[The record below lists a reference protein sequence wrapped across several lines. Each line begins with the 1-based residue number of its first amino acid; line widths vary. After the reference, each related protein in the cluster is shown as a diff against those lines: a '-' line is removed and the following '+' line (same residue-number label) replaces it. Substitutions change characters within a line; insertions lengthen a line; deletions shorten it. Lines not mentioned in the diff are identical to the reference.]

1 MIILPS
7 LKARPCHKCSTP
19 TYARHIV
26 KGPTKRSKPAR
37 LPLCACCQLGPQK
50 AVEILPT
57 IPYFGKD
64 GTAAATVP
72 DTTKRTQVLAWLKDR
87 ENKTWRALGNSYS
100 AKMKNWAAAL
110 KIPVPDLTAL
120 RGGPRNAQG
129 VPLADEKTPTKK

>member
-7 LKARPCHKCSTP
+7 LKARACHKCSTP

-50 AVEILPT
+50 AVEVLPI

-64 GTAAATVP
+64 GTAANTVP
-72 DTTKRTQVLAWLKDR
+72 DTTKRIQVLAWLKDR
-87 ENKTWRALGNSYS
+87 QSKTWKAMGNSYS

-110 KIPVPDLTAL
+110 NIPVPDLTAL
-120 RGGPRNAQG
+120 RGGPRKH
-129 VPLADEKTPTKK
+129 ADQLTTH